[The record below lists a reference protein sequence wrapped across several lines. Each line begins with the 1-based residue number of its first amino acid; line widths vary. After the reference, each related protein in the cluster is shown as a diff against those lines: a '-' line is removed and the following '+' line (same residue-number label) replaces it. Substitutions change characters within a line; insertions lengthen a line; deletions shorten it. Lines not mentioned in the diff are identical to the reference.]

1 MFLLCISSLKQPS
14 RSVTA
19 SWTSTNTEKHLS
31 DSRKDKVDGIV
42 TPTQA
47 ARSWAQTYELFFS
60 VKIYELVC
68 VLGYAFVFMSVCVC
82 VCVHG
87 SVRSQK
93 LLDSH
98 GVVACVLRLKE
109 PDWYRCFSN
118 YLFNKFHYVHENDP
132 LN

>member
-82 VCVHG
+82 ACTDPWEVRNFWTATVLLPVCWDWKNQTG
-87 SVRSQK
+87 T
-93 LLDSH
+93 D
-98 GVVACVLRLKE
+98 VLVTIYSTNSIMYMRMTL
-109 PDWYRCFSN
+109 
-118 YLFNKFHYVHENDP
+118 
-132 LN
+132 